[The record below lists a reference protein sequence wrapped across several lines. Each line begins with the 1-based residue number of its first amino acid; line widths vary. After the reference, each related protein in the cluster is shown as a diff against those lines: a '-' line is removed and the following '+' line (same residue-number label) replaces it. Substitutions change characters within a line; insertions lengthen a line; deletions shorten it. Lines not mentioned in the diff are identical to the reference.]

1 MNKEVFILL
10 QDLRKNAYGMQSE
23 QSSLLKLTIYHDYIA
38 RSLKFSFS
46 AAVSFGVILFI
57 TFLTVRGGI
66 PFLKIAEIVSV
77 NTLEL
82 FLMCWSFSFTGF
94 SVFGLVSDTMKVICR
109 KELSKHLNTLAK
121 KSLVSFI
128 GLVLSVVVFIHF
140 IIPLATQL
148 IPNGD
153 GGVAQAVKEK
163 QSQIAG
169 TRSSYGTNAI
179 SGINSDAEKGKI
191 DELLTKLSDEN
202 LTVGEVESNPSR
214 IRFR

>member
-1 MNKEVFILL
+1 MF

-23 QSSLLKLTIYHDYIA
+23 QSSLLKLTIYHDYMV
-38 RSLKFSFS
+38 RSLKSSFF
-46 AAVSFGVILFI
+46 ATVPFGVILFI
-57 TFLTVRGGI
+57 IFLTFSDGI
-66 PFLKIAEIVSV
+66 PFLEIAEMVSV
-77 NTLEL
+77 NTLKV

-94 SVFGLVSDTMKVICR
+94 SVFGLVSDTMKVISR

-128 GLVLSVVVFIHF
+128 GLALSVVVFIHF

-169 TRSSYGTNAI
+169 TRS
-179 SGINSDAEKGKI
+179 
-191 DELLTKLSDEN
+191 L
-202 LTVGEVESNPSR
+202 
-214 IRFR
+214 